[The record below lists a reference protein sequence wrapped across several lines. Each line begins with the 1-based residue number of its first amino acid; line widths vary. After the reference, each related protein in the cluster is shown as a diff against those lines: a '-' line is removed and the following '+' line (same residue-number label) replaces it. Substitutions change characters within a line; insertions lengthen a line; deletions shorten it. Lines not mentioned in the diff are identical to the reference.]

1 MCDVCGRCH
10 GEIICCETISEAP
23 KGYWTISEPM
33 ARWTLFWQR
42 SCLKGRAMEFERCL
56 NAMWT
61 QRVAIWTQSRFNLTS
76 FIGRWRTVQSK
87 VSNMFHWQ
95 VQLCAKSVSLKE
107 SRQGSCSF
115 FAKVASLCI
124 QMPPLSCV
132 ALPPTWSEKVL
143 LLLLVQRVQ
152 AISKCEMSGV
162 KNTLQIIRRHCFRA
176 AFAQSAHKA
185 FASICSLWWQ
195 FLQNKL
201 VRKTLKNF
209 AVALLYRWTFLHHS
223 RHSRHFRCSFGGISR
238 E

>member
-1 MCDVCGRCH
+1 M
-10 GEIICCETISEAP
+10 SERNVNA
-23 KGYWTISEPM
+23 
-33 ARWTLFWQR
+33 
-42 SCLKGRAMEFERCL
+42 KGRNF
-56 NAMWT
+56 NAISMQLDVVYWALT
-61 QRVAIWTQSRFNLTS
+61 NGAEQSQQYVSLTS
-76 FIGRWRTVQSK
+76 PTLRKIRFIKRITAR
-87 VSNMFHWQ
+87 
-95 VQLCAKSVSLKE
+95 QL
-107 SRQGSCSF
+107 QF
-115 FAKVASLCI
+115 FSQKVASLCI

-209 AVALLYRWTFLHHS
+209 AVALLYR
-223 RHSRHFRCSFGGISR
+223 
-238 E
+238 